1 MTLVLRLLGAGVLA
15 LMLLWP
21 AGVAAG
27 RADVLSPICWK
38 TARAYPFPYTG
49 PGYRKRQFAHATPD
63 CREGRRGTLDFTP
76 VQGFTAYS
84 SIAAPR
90 LRLRPPHAEGPAAPR
105 TWPLRDSLGKVFALL
120 SQQRLP
126 HALGLDFGNA
136 PLDGLLEPLGLT
148 DIWTVSYPDGNVY
161 GTATDPWMRLLIQ
174 GRACMTN
181 PRLQRENA
189 MVVLFGG
196 QHGHGPFAFG
206 TQPYPG
212 PVYMGV
218 RGFLPV
224 RALPPR
230 GLADPR
236 GRLRGRSTQEIL
248 DDFRT
253 GCSQG
258 DITSVPA
265 PTTPEPKV
273 HASLVPVFDWN
284 DRYSGSGGV
293 KDAGSRLANYHG
305 WPDPKQ
311 DLPGPPGP
319 VSPQATGR
327 ADIVREVKV
336 MQSTTGIEGG
346 GIVRAIVPAS
356 SRFVE
361 LDHFAYRDPNVLCTP
376 AGQGRVEAAEA
387 VQWMYVRI
395 VGTGIDGWVPFR
407 PKPNIT
413 RCTAGDVGKPPP
425 GT

>member
-1 MTLVLRLLGAGVLA
+1 MTLALRLLGAGVLA

-27 RADVLSPICWK
+27 RPDVLGPICWK

-49 PGYRKRQFAHATPD
+49 PGYRTQQFAYATPD
-63 CREGRRGTLDFTP
+63 CRVAGRGTLDFTP
-76 VQGFTAYS
+76 IQGFTAYS
-84 SIAAPR
+84 SIAALP
-90 LRLRPPHAEGPAAPR
+90 LLLRPPHAEPPGAPR
-105 TWPLRDSLGKVFALL
+105 TWPLRDSLGNVFARL

-136 PLDGLLEPLGLT
+136 PLDGLQGPLGLS
-148 DIWTVSYPDGNVY
+148 DVWTVSYPDGQVY
-161 GTATDPWMRLLIQ
+161 GTASGPSMRLLIQ

-196 QHGHGPFAFG
+196 QYGRGPFAFG
-206 TQPYPG
+206 AQPYPG

-230 GLADPR
+230 GLADPF
-236 GRLRGRSTQEIL
+236 GRLRGRSTQQIL
-248 DDFRT
+248 DDFSI

-258 DITSVPA
+258 DSTSVPA

-273 HASLVPVFDWN
+273 HGSLVPVFDWN
-284 DRYSGSGGV
+284 DRYSGGGGV
-293 KDAGSRLANYHG
+293 KDAGSRLVNYQG

-319 VSPQATGR
+319 VPPQARGR
-327 ADIVREVKV
+327 VDIVREVKV

-361 LDHFAYRDPNVLCTP
+361 LDHFAYRDPNVLCSP
-376 AGQGRVEAAEA
+376 AGKRRVEAAEV

-407 PKPNIT
+407 PRPNVT

-425 GT
+425 DT